1 MQLLQIGDGL
11 SISAVEYASRAN
23 AILGIRDSG
32 KTTTAKKIAEE
43 LFDAGIPF
51 FAFDPSG
58 RWRFMRSPAMV
69 RSVGHAGR
77 EGRGFP
83 VVVLGGAQPDLP
95 LDPEKAHEVVR
106 AAMRAGVSL
115 VIDLYEKR
123 LTKADWRKVV
133 QTCVQTIFYEN
144 EEIGGL
150 RHVFLEEAAEFVP
163 QRPFDGR
170 TYAEVE
176 KLVRMGGNAG
186 VGVTIINQRAE
197 EVNKAVLELCD
208 NLLLHRQRGKNS
220 LLSLKKWLN
229 AVEGDVA
236 DVTTTLA
243 GLPAGECWAWF
254 RDGGGPK
261 RIHIAPLQSFHPD
274 RRLMFSGKVAAA
286 RVDVSAFL
294 KEMQRALDD
303 KARRPAG
310 TGRTQ
315 ESKGLV
321 ATPADADP
329 SSGKP
334 TGAPA
339 MPGDRP
345 GSSRHQT
352 KQEADVKESEARA
365 LRAEN
370 EQLKRTVAELEK
382 KVRRLT
388 GEGVHMAPSGNEVT
402 TEHSTVRAFNG
413 DFDDLYAAIKRRA
426 SADPGLLVLLTQKPE
441 IEVRVERRTVRV
453 DGATLKGRLAKL
465 IASGFY
471 DSPRSTNA
479 VTNELK
485 RTGGA
490 GVNFGNL
497 AREQKALAADGFLTL
512 EADGYQ
518 AVDGMKVNLVEA

>member
-1 MQLLQIGDGL
+1 MHNGLLKIGDGL
-11 SISAVEYASRAN
+11 SIDATDYASRAN

-58 RWRFMRSPAMV
+58 RWRFMRSPAPV
-69 RSVGHAGR
+69 RSAGR

-115 VIDLYEKR
+115 VVDLYDKR
-123 LTKADWRKVV
+123 LSKADWRLIV

-144 EEIGGL
+144 EDIGGL

-163 QRPFDGR
+163 QRPYDGR

-220 LLSLKKWLN
+220 LASLKKWLN

-236 DVTTTLA
+236 DITTTLA

-261 RIHIAPLQSFHPD
+261 RIHVAPLQSFHPD
-274 RRLMFSGKVAAA
+274 RRSMFSGKVAAA
-286 RVDVSAFL
+286 RVDVSDFL
-294 KEMQRALDD
+294 KEMQIALDG

-310 TGRTQ
+310 TGRSQ

-339 MPGDRP
+339 RPGDRP
-345 GSSRHQT
+345 GSSRHHQP
-352 KQEADVKESEARA
+352 KEEADVNESEARA

-370 EQLKRTVAELEK
+370 ESLKMELSTLTRQIAQL
-382 KVRRLT
+382 RLLR
-388 GEGVHMAPSGNEVT
+388 ESDQPHDPKPI
-402 TEHSTVRAFNG
+402 NG
-413 DFDDLYAAIKRRA
+413 DFESLYAEIKERA
-426 SADPGLLVLLTQKPE
+426 SKDPTLLVLLIQKPA
-441 IEVRVERRTVRV
+441 IEVRIERKVLKV
-453 DGATLKGRLAKL
+453 DGATLKGKIARL
-465 IASGFY
+465 IANGFY
-471 DSPRSTNA
+471 DAPRSNTA
-479 VTNELK
+479 TTAEIK
-485 RTGGA
+485 RTAGT

-497 AREQKALAADGFLTL
+497 AREMKALAGDGFLTA
-512 EADGYQ
+512 ETSGYQ
-518 AVDGMKVNLVEA
+518 VVPDMKVNVVED